1 MIILANRWIGAVVLG
16 MLSGPLIAQ
25 PATAAGNETFQVI
38 GRRVLEAHPDVQGRK
53 LSALAQQQ
61 ASNAAGAARLPR
73 IDFNSAAG
81 RENSQRLDGTGNSQP
96 VSGTQARATL
106 IGRVPLFDGTEI
118 TSETLRQSRLGNA
131 RIFELRQA
139 EDTVLTELA
148 RAWFDVIRT
157 RHLVA
162 VARQNIAAHERL
174 VALVQQRVS
183 AGAGRGVDLD
193 QARAR
198 LSSARLSLASDEG
211 ALAEALARFQRFALS
226 AAPSEMQ
233 GLRLSP
239 EDLPSHEREVWQ
251 RALVQSPGL
260 RASAENTAASDA
272 EVQVRRSAFAP
283 RVALEA
289 RHDLSART
297 AALRDSSS
305 SSVLLTFNYNLFA
318 GGGDR
323 ARQDD
328 ATLRSQAARQQFQ
341 DAAQALR
348 QTVSSTWA
356 EAQRQLAVYEQAA
369 AYAESIFKTRDVYRQ
384 QFDIGQRSLLDLLN
398 TENELAQAQRL
409 HINSWA
415 DAQVAQVR
423 LLALTGRVA
432 ESFGITRNEV
442 SYLLQPA
449 ADPINVQSFG
459 AELPNNATPLRLLPI
474 RPAIIAQAPAPTPTP
489 AAPAIAP
496 RPSPPTPTVV
506 ESAPVI
512 IVRPA
517 PAAAPSPAPPV
528 QPQASAP
535 TPAADPLA
543 ELSTSLPSAMTRSL
557 RAWRDSVN
565 SGIPA
570 AIENAYSIDGSVSAT
585 QWWPPAGQRV
595 PSSPARLQLLRAD
608 QIASDSGSA
617 NAPIQLNLLSRLND
631 SAGPKCLRST
641 QLWRMQQRG
650 AEQHWHIVRER
661 TISVPLTNC
670 P

>member
-1 MIILANRWIGAVVLG
+1 MIILGSRWIGAVVLG

-25 PATAAGNETFQVI
+25 PVTAAGNETFQVI

-106 IGRVPLFDGTEI
+106 IGRLPIFDGTEI

-148 RAWFDVIRT
+148 RAWFDVIRA
-157 RHLVA
+157 RQLAA
-162 VARQNIAAHERL
+162 VAKQNIAAHERL
-174 VALVQQRVS
+174 LGLVQQRVS

-328 ATLRSQAARQQFQ
+328 ATLRSQASRQQFQ

-442 SYLLQPA
+442 SYSLQPA

-459 AELPNNATPLRLLPI
+459 AELPNSPMPLRLLPA
-474 RPAIIAQAPAPTPTP
+474 RPAIVAQAPAPAPSLVLPAPSATPRPTP
-489 AAPAIAP
+489 A
-496 RPSPPTPTVV
+496 PTPVAT

-512 IVRPA
+512 VVRPA
-517 PAAAPSPAPPV
+517 PAPA
-528 QPQASAP
+528 
-535 TPAADPLA
+535 PAADPLA
-543 ELSTSLPSAMTRSL
+543 ELSTALPPAMVRSL

-585 QWWPPAGQRV
+585 QWWPPARQRV
-595 PSSPARLQLLRAD
+595 SSSPARLQLLRAD
-608 QIASDSGSA
+608 QIANDSGAA

-631 SAGPKCLRST
+631 GAGPKCLRST